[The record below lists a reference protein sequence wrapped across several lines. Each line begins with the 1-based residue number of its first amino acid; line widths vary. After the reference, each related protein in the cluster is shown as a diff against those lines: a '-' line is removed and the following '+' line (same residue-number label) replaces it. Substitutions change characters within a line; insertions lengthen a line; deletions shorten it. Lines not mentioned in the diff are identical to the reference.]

1 MREYNRAKRNTVSNS
16 RKQNSIPLVLQE
28 IFEQNQKEDK
38 TPLKQRMIQK
48 TTQR

>member
-38 TPLKQRMIQK
+38 DTLLTQRM
-48 TTQR
+48 TQRKK